1 MSYNPQNPNGQATSA
16 NSAPVVI
23 ASDQSAISAN
33 PSTATGSTAPAAAAY
48 QGGVAKTSLPSPASD
63 GNLTGIMVD
72 KFGRQVVIP
81 NGIRELVLPMTQ
93 LTLTSTTA
101 ETSLIP
107 AVASTFLDLLSVIV
121 INTSATATQV
131 DFRDSIGGTV
141 RLSLLVPAGDTRGV
155 VFSTPMVQNT
165 SNNAW
170 TATCGTSVASIIIT
184 GSYIKN
190 S

>member
-1 MSYNPQNPNGQATSA
+1 
-16 NSAPVVI
+16 
-23 ASDQSAISAN
+23 
-33 PSTATGSTAPAAAAY
+33 
-48 QGGVAKTSLPSPASD
+48 
-63 GNLTGIMVD
+63 MVD